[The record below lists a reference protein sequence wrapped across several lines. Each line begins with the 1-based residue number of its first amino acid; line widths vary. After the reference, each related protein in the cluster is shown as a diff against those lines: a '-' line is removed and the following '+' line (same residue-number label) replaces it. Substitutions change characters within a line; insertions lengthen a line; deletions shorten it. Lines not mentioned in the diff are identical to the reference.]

1 MAPPPYL
8 HYASPWASFEAFVGV
23 LYAGFCTAVLFG
35 KVIRS
40 QSQAQV
46 FFFDQMV
53 VRFGVEEL
61 NGIALCLCLLIH
73 HLLLASPSPHFT
85 RPIINQHLEQMKM
98 LCHSWLIIFLLC
110 NATINTRDCNGLSL
124 EAAHRAIIA
133 SSMAKSEL
141 RANERS
147 VHAREQCSKC
157 SRPLVQCLCD
167 ALPDNKFAF
176 ERTEVLVLQ
185 HPTEFWCNTISTVP
199 LLTAFFVFG
208 TGKCSSSCC
217 G

>member
-1 MAPPPYL
+1 
-8 HYASPWASFEAFVGV
+8 
-23 LYAGFCTAVLFG
+23 
-35 KVIRS
+35 
-40 QSQAQV
+40 
-46 FFFDQMV
+46 
-53 VRFGVEEL
+53 VEEL

-124 EAAHRAIIA
+124 DAAHRAKIA

-141 RANERS
+141 RGNERS

-157 SRPLVQCLCD
+157 SRPLVQCLCGY
-167 ALPDNKFAF
+167 AANTNVRRSVSGSRVFI
-176 ERTEVLVLQ
+176 ERRVLKSLSR
-185 HPTEFWCNTISTVP
+185 C
-199 LLTAFFVFG
+199 L
-208 TGKCSSSCC
+208 
-217 G
+217 